1 MLRTILAAMMLT
13 VGMTASAA
21 TINNKIFETAAQVFT
36 SSEVDAQGFNFKV
49 GDQAAYALNMGGFIK
64 GSMVMTVKSVATDEV
79 VIAQDMDL
87 GFAGKQACEQT
98 LNPNTGEIKKV
109 VCNGQEQNQ
118 EKPDFEVVDTKE
130 DTVTV
135 PAGTFT
141 CLYIKAKN
149 NKDNTNVEQW
159 VNPKQI
165 PVFGMVKMLA
175 PTQMG
180 QMDVQLKS
188 FKKN

>member
-13 VGMTASAA
+13 VGMTASAT
-21 TINNKIFETAAQVFT
+21 TINNKIFETVSQAFT
-36 SSEVDAQGFNFKV
+36 ASDVDAQGFNFKV
-49 GDQAAYALNMGGFIK
+49 GDQATYNLNMGFVK
-64 GSMVMTVKSVATDEV
+64 GSMIMTVKSVAADEV
-79 VIAQDMDL
+79 VITQDMDL
-87 GFAGKQACEQT
+87 GFLGKQACEET
-98 LNPNTGEIKKV
+98 LNPNTGEVKKM

-118 EKPDFEVVDTKE
+118 EKPDFEVIDTKE
-130 DTVTV
+130 DTITV

-149 NKDNTNVEQW
+149 NKDNSMAEQW

-165 PVFGMVKMLA
+165 PVFGMVKMMA
-175 PTQMG
+175 DTQMG
-180 QMDVQLKS
+180 KMTVELKA